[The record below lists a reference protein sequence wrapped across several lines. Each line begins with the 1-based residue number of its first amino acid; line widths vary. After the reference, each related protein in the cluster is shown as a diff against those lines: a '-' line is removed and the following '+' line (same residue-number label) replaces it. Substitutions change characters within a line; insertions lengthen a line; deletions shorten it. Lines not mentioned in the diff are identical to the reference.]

1 MSEPENKG
9 FKVVDKRG
17 RPDEE
22 REKEAQAPPP
32 PSGPDAGGRNREGAG
47 GVQGEKRPVS
57 GESLVGG
64 PSFLDLVMSLQMG
77 AMVNLG
83 MVQTN
88 DGRRS
93 PVNLPAA
100 KDSIDLLDVL
110 KEKTKGNLSEEE
122 TGVLSE
128 GLYHLRMAY
137 VAALNAAVP
146 APDAGKGP
154 GGRKE

>member
-1 MSEPENKG
+1 MSEQEKKG

-17 RPDEE
+17 RADEE
-22 REKEAQAPPP
+22 REQKTEAPPSSP
-32 PSGPDAGGRNREGAG
+32 PGEGGNRVGAG
-47 GVQGEKRPVS
+47 SVHGEKRPVG

-93 PVNLPAA
+93 PVNLPGA
-100 KDSIDLLDVL
+100 KDSIDLLDIL
-110 KEKTKGNLSEEE
+110 KEKTKGNLTEEE
-122 TGVLSE
+122 SGVLSE

-137 VAALNAAVP
+137 VAALNAAVS

-154 GGRKE
+154 GGKNE

>member
-1 MSEPENKG
+1 MSEEEKKG

-17 RPDEE
+17 MPDEE
-22 REKEAQAPPP
+22 REKEKAPP
-32 PSGPDAGGRNREGAG
+32 PSGPTVDGGNREAPGN
-47 GVQGEKRPVS
+47 VQGEKGPVS
-57 GESLVGG
+57 EQSSVGG

-83 MVQTN
+83 MVQAA

-93 PVNLPAA
+93 PVNLPGA

-110 KEKTKGNLSEEE
+110 KEKTKGNLTEEE
-122 TGVLSE
+122 SGVITE

-137 VAALNAAVP
+137 MAAFNAGTS
-146 APDAGKGP
+146 APDAGQGQKGK
-154 GGRKE
+154 KE

>member
-1 MSEPENKG
+1 MSEQEKKG

-22 REKEAQAPPP
+22 REKDPPAPPP
-32 PSGPDAGGRNREGAG
+32 SEPSADGGNREGPG
-47 GVQGEKRPVS
+47 SVQGEKRPVS
-57 GESLVGG
+57 EPSSVGG

-83 MVQTN
+83 MVQAA

-93 PVNLPAA
+93 PVNLPGA

-110 KEKTKGNLSEEE
+110 KEKTKGNLTEEE
-122 TGVLSE
+122 SGVLSE

-137 VAALNAAVP
+137 VAALNAGVS
-146 APDAGKGP
+146 APDAGQGP
-154 GGRKE
+154 GGKKA

>member
-1 MSEPENKG
+1 MSEQEKKG

-17 RPDEE
+17 MTDEE
-22 REKEAQAPPP
+22 RGKGEEVSPAKPLD
-32 PSGPDAGGRNREGAG
+32 DAGNRESPGS
-47 GVQGEKRPVS
+47 VHREKSPGDEKS
-57 GESLVGG
+57 PVGG

-83 MVQTN
+83 MVQAG

-93 PVNLPAA
+93 PVNLPDA

-110 KEKTKGNLSEEE
+110 KEKTKGNLTEEE
-122 TGVLSE
+122 SGVITE

-137 VAALNAAVP
+137 MAALKAGVSAPNA
-146 APDAGKGP
+146 GQGP
-154 GGRKE
+154 GEEKK